1 MNPKMRVR
9 TIVIIAFVTVFFDTM
24 NNALIVPVLPFLLTE
39 LGSTSMQ
46 EGILFSSYS
55 IFQLISLLF
64 MGPLSDVYGRKPF
77 ILLSLFGSCFGS
89 IFQGMSRDVISLII
103 WRSFTGLFS
112 GSLILV
118 QAVIADIIPAE
129 QRNTYL
135 TRLEGCIS
143 AAYIIGPAVGG
154 VLAQVNYHFPM
165 YVAGVISG
173 IAMVIALFILKESH
187 PGLVDEEGN
196 PRRGK
201 TEKKQKKE
209 PKKSIVK
216 PRITLLMLSC
226 FVSEFCIRWAA
237 SAYDSRYGI
246 YLSDKFEIKSFTYSV
261 VVVVQSLVC
270 LIMHVLIYPLLT
282 TKLCIPIPYL
292 CIVGYLIT
300 IGGYIGM
307 SASTTMMGSIIA
319 SSILWIGYPL
329 VTPTSVSIIST
340 THSKDVQG
348 TVLSWNN
355 FCYQGSLIICPL
367 VLSAIYS
374 KNRDAIFYFSSV
386 LSLIGLLVV
395 SPLACRKDVKT
406 LGKVSLLDTQE
417 MPIKQDIELKPL
429 ENNLDASLDK
439 QKTMD
444 VSPT

>member
-1 MNPKMRVR
+1 
-9 TIVIIAFVTVFFDTM
+9 
-24 NNALIVPVLPFLLTE
+24 
-39 LGSTSMQ
+39 
-46 EGILFSSYS
+46 
-55 IFQLISLLF
+55 

-118 QAVIADIIPAE
+118 QAYCSSCSLIFSVIADIIPAE

-187 PGLVDEEGN
+187 PGLILILE
-196 PRRGK
+196 
-201 TEKKQKKE
+201 KQKKE

-246 YLSDKFEIKSFTYSV
+246 YLSDKFEIKSFTYSSLIV

-444 VSPT
+444 VSPTVDNSAVVNVTVDSQVP